1 MFYLHKILPVFLS
14 PIFVVFFLVILGAL
28 TKNKKISY
36 LAAALLYLLSMPF
49 VANEV
54 FRYVEGYAVKRP
66 ISEVS
71 DAKAIMVLG
80 GMLTSAPTPDGSGP
94 EWVDPDRFFAGI
106 ELFKAGKAPEIVFVR
121 SFSPLNGGQEVE
133 GEYQRQMAISMG
145 IPEASIKLTQRAV
158 NTEEEAEGLRKLPM
172 PEGSKIILVT
182 SAFHMKRSVHLF
194 EKAGFDVQPYP
205 VDFKEDLIKQNTLL
219 EFLPDPDALKNSSI
233 AIREL
238 IGRSYYQLL
247 GKITSSSFKSE
258 SMHL

>member
-1 MFYLHKILPVFLS
+1 MYYLHKVLPVFLS
-14 PIFVVFFLVILGAL
+14 PIFVVFLLVILGAL

-36 LAAALLYLLSMPF
+36 LAATLLYTLSTPF
-49 VANEV
+49 VANETI
-54 FRYVEGYAVKRP
+54 RYVEDYAVKRS

-80 GMLTSAPTPDGSGP
+80 GMLTFAPTPDGSTL
-94 EWVDPDRFFAGI
+94 EWSDPDRFFAGI

-121 SFSPLNGGQEVE
+121 NFSPFNGGQEVE

-145 IPEASIKLTQRAV
+145 IPESSIKLTQRAF

-172 PEGSKIILVT
+172 PEGSKVILVT

-194 EKAGFDVQPYP
+194 EKAGFGVEPYP
-205 VDFKEDLIKQNTLL
+205 VDFKADLIKQNTLL

-247 GKITSSSFKSE
+247 TKFT
-258 SMHL
+258 